1 MNDPISL
8 AETVKKALLE
18 DYKQSRPMDRL
29 PLCTAARTE
38 AVRELTEKLRLLLFP
53 GSCQDP
59 EPHLEQTRQMLA
71 GQIHDAFR
79 LCGRE
84 GDGEELAL
92 KFLSAF
98 PRIRFLLQTDLE
110 AALAGDPAAEN
121 MAEIACC
128 YPGFFAV
135 TVHRLAHGLYV
146 LNVPLLPRIMSEYAH
161 SVTGIDIHPGAEI
174 GSHFFIDHGT
184 GVVIGQ
190 TARIGSHVKLYQGV
204 TLGALS
210 LRGGQSLRG
219 VRRHPTVEDGATI
232 YAGATVLGGNTVIG
246 RDAVIGANAFITC
259 SVAPGTTVKS
269 ST

>member
-1 MNDPISL
+1 
-8 AETVKKALLE
+8 
-18 DYKQSRPMDRL
+18 
-29 PLCTAARTE
+29 
-38 AVRELTEKLRLLLFP
+38 
-53 GSCQDP
+53 
-59 EPHLEQTRQMLA
+59 
-71 GQIHDAFR
+71 
-79 LCGRE
+79 
-84 GDGEELAL
+84 
-92 KFLSAF
+92 
-98 PRIRFLLQTDLE
+98 
-110 AALAGDPAAEN
+110 
-121 MAEIACC
+121 
-128 YPGFFAV
+128 
-135 TVHRLAHGLYV
+135 
-146 LNVPLLPRIMSEYAH
+146 MSEYAH

-210 LRGGQSLRG
+210 LRGGQCLRG
-219 VRRHPTVEDGATI
+219 MRRHPTVEDGVTI